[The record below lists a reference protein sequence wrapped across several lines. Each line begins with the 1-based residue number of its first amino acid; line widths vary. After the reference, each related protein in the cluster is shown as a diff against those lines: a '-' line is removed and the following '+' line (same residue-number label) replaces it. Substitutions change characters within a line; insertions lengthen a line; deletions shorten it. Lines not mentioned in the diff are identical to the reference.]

1 MSAVSVQ
8 TDSVVDESV
17 ERTTSFSQTVLDSSS
32 IVTELPDNSEQPFL
46 VDMSNWQRDL
56 KFGIVYT
63 GPNGETF
70 LPPNSFARLDSYVN
84 ELMQSEYLYVTKNCF
99 TLYKKL
105 NLLF

>member
-8 TDSVVDESV
+8 TDSVK
-17 ERTTSFSQTVLDSSS
+17 RRTSFSQTVLDSSS

-46 VDMSNWQRDL
+46 LDMSNWQRDST
-56 KFGIVYT
+56 KFGIVFT

-84 ELMQSEYLYVTKNCF
+84 ELMQSEYLYLTKIVSH
-99 TLYKKL
+99 LYKKL